1 MDKKNKKKI
10 SYYFDF
16 SEVLTYFF
24 RKKDPSRKVN
34 FSLKMMHGVNKISII
49 IFLRSFKI
57 KLHNTMEFVGTKIR
71 KNGKQS

>member
-24 RKKDPSRKVN
+24 RKKDPNRKVN
-34 FSLKMMHGVNKISII
+34 IEFLFFQFLILVN
-49 IFLRSFKI
+49 
-57 KLHNTMEFVGTKIR
+57 N
-71 KNGKQS
+71 

>member
-34 FSLKMMHGVNKISII
+34 FSLKMMHGVNKISIL
-49 IFLRSFKI
+49 IFLLGVIFIII
-57 KLHNTMEFVGTKIR
+57 KRFI
-71 KNGKQS
+71 